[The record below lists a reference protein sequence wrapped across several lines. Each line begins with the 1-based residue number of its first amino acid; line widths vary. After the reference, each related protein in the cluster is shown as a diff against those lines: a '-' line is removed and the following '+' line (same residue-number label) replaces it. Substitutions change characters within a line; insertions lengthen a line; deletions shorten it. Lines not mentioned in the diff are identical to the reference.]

1 MKLNIKSFFSV
12 PKLINNAEYIYNANT
27 IMNIFLISD
36 TMPSPGLY
44 LPHPAVSSVTLV
56 RTRPVWI
63 SEKAQYYNT
72 TRFNALHYDRGR
84 ELLQRKKVLK
94 SSFQKSS
101 QTANHKTTSINYKSK
116 M

>member
-12 PKLINNAEYIYNANT
+12 PKLINNAENIYNANT

-36 TMPSPGLY
+36 TLPSPGLY

-72 TRFNALHYDRGR
+72 TRFIALHYNRGR
-84 ELLQRKKVLK
+84 EHVLMHYIMTEVENCFKEKK
-94 SSFQKSS
+94 F
-101 QTANHKTTSINYKSK
+101 
-116 M
+116 

>member
-12 PKLINNAEYIYNANT
+12 PKLINNAENIYNANT

-36 TMPSPGLY
+36 TLPSPGLY

-84 ELLQRKKVLK
+84 ELLQRNK
-94 SSFQKSS
+94 SFEKFLSEK
-101 QTANHKTTSINYKSK
+101 
-116 M
+116 